1 MFKIINAIESFIT
14 KVGVFSSGFNLLLV
28 LLICL
33 DVVQRYLFNQT
44 FNWVLELE
52 WHFFGLIF
60 LLGSA
65 FTFQNDKH
73 VRVDV
78 FYHKFSAKK
87 KAVVDLL
94 GTIFLLLPM
103 CTLGVV
109 TCYKYA
115 SNAFYIRE
123 NSPNPGG
130 LPAWYTIKYVVVF
143 CFVMLILQGWIHIW
157 KQIKTIAS

>member
-1 MFKIINAIESFIT
+1 MNAIETFIK
-14 KVGVFSSGFNLLLV
+14 KVGEYSSWFNLLLV

-44 FNWVLELE
+44 FNWILELE
-52 WHFFGLIF
+52 WHFFGLVF

-65 FTFQNDKH
+65 YTFQHDKH

-78 FYHKFSAKK
+78 FYHKFSEKG
-87 KAVVDLL
+87 KAIVDLL
-94 GTIFLLLPM
+94 GSVFLLLPM
-103 CTLGVV
+103 CVLGVV

-115 SNAFYIRE
+115 SNSFYIKE

-130 LPAWYTIKYVVVF
+130 LPAWYIIKYLVVL
-143 CFVMLILQGWIHIW
+143 CFVMLILQGVIYIL
-157 KQIKTIAS
+157 KQIKTIRS

>member
-1 MFKIINAIESFIT
+1 M
-14 KVGVFSSGFNLLLV
+14 
-28 LLICL
+28 
-33 DVVQRYLFNQT
+33 VQRYLFNQT

-65 FTFQNDKH
+65 YTFQNDKH

-78 FYHKFSAKK
+78 FYHKFSERN
-87 KAVVDLL
+87 KAIVDLL
-94 GTIFLLLPM
+94 GSVFLLLPM
-103 CTLGVV
+103 CILGVV

-115 SNAFYIRE
+115 ANAFYIRE

-130 LPAWYTIKYVVVF
+130 LPAWYVIKYIVVL
-143 CFVMLILQGWIHIW
+143 CFVMLILQGLIDIW